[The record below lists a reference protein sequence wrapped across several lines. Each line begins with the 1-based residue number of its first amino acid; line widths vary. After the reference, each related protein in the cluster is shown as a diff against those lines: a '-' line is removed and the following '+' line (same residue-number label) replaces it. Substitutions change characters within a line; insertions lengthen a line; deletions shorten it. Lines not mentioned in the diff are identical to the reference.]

1 MDKKLKRQLNAA
13 FYTPEP
19 VKKDSFL
26 KNLRPREI
34 TTTEMISQQL
44 PFIRKTVWLMAV
56 AVLTV
61 AVIGSYAASESTVHV
76 IEALAPLAAISACLE
91 IQRSYRYQMT
101 ELEMAT
107 RFSVKSVLFARML
120 IIGLAYAVVFCSI
133 APILSVRFGISVIV
147 LASRIL
153 IPYLITVSI
162 CLHIER
168 TEVGRKNRYLSMA
181 IACLISI
188 SVFWIGNYDMA
199 NLTEFITRWGPLVVV
214 LLAVLTLYENYK
226 TVNTMEAFA

>member
-1 MDKKLKRQLNAA
+1 MDKKLKRQLNVA

-26 KNLRPREI
+26 KKLRPREI

-199 NLTEFITRWGPLVVV
+199 NLTEFITRWGPVMVV
-214 LLAVLTLYENYK
+214 LLVVLTVYENYK
-226 TVNTMEAFA
+226 TVNMMEEFA